1 MLNKTGNVK
10 IEKPDKRHAGGSI
23 SKGRVY
29 ALEPGEIPFKAP
41 FTGTVATAGRA
52 SQLFSSAG
60 GTTTIINLPAE
71 VIEGEPPQLSEPTHT
86 ATDVDLVSSV
96 NPLNPYM
103 IEIPEMFCI
112 SV

>member
-1 MLNKTGNVK
+1 M
-10 IEKPDKRHAGGSI
+10 P
-23 SKGRVY
+23 
-29 ALEPGEIPFKAP
+29 PEI
-41 FTGTVATAGRA
+41 
-52 SQLFSSAG
+52 
-60 GTTTIINLPAE
+60 
-71 VIEGEPPQLSEPTHT
+71 IEGEPPQLSEPTHT